1 LRIREK
7 IIGTC
12 AVMVGALTISLPGP
26 ADAAGAATSATT
38 LYRQAMATTIAWSV
52 HYVSAGTIAKS
63 SILSSGDAGPAS
75 GTQEVLIS
83 QGSESDSAS
92 LIVIGGITYMK
103 GNAQALTNLA
113 GLSGLQAT
121 ADAGKWVQFATD
133 SQAYSQIVA
142 GVRSRDVAQELA
154 LKGPYAL
161 GAPRLLNGYRV
172 VTITGTQKFSGQKA
186 MHTVLYVRAYG
197 RHVPVEED
205 SVNAKGKPD
214 GVEHT
219 VFSKWGEAVRPQAP
233 AITDTIG
240 PVSAT

>member
-1 LRIREK
+1 VRIREK
-7 IIGTC
+7 LIGTC
-12 AVMVGALTISLPGP
+12 TVMVGVLTVGLSGP
-26 ADAAGAATSATT
+26 ATPAGAATGAAT
-38 LYRQAMATTIAWSV
+38 LYREAMATTNAWSV
-52 HYVSAGTIAKS
+52 HYVSAGTDSKV

-75 GTQEVLIS
+75 GTQEVLI
-83 QGSESDSAS
+83 GSGTVSDRAS

-103 GNAQALTNLA
+103 GNAHALSDLA
-113 GLSGLQAT
+113 GLSGLQAA

-133 SQAYSQIVA
+133 NQTYSQIVV

-154 LKGPYAL
+154 LKAPYTL
-161 GAPRLLNGYRV
+161 GVSRLLDGYRV
-172 VTITGTQKFSGQKA
+172 DAIGGTQQFSGHKSIR
-186 MHTVLYVRAYG
+186 TILYVRANG

-205 SVNAKGKPD
+205 SVNAKGKPN

-240 PVSAT
+240 PVSVT